1 MKSVC
6 TIDLK
11 NTDCWG
17 YANSAN
23 DKNSLHLHIYPL
35 ASQFSNYRLEI
46 TDIKGSISIIN
57 VEIAN
62 DLIEF
67 DVPESYFNGNGLMK
81 MRLLSNEANSDYVLF
96 NTVEF
101 GNNENI
107 RCVINEETRVFTIK
121 KIIRNNT
128 GVPIAT
134 TDSLGVIKVGA
145 TLNVKE
151 DGTLNANEGEGME
164 AITNT
169 ELEALLT

>member
-6 TIDLK
+6 TID
-11 NTDCWG
+11 
-17 YANSAN
+17 
-23 DKNSLHLHIYPL
+23 SLHLHIYPL

-101 GNNENI
+101 ENDENI

-151 DGTLNANEGEGME
+151 DGTLNANEGEGIE